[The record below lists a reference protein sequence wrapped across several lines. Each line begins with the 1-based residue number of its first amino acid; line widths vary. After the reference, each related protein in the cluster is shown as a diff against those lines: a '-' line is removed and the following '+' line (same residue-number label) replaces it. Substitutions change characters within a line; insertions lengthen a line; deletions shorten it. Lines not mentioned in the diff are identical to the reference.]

1 MKGDPS
7 NPADWPRVAGRD
19 LASARRCL
27 EQSDLPLAVFCL
39 EQAAEKALKS
49 WLIGRGWAL
58 IKTHD
63 LQRLINECACRG
75 MDLSLFESS
84 ARRLQS
90 LYFTDRYV
98 DDSPDPEPDAVE
110 VAALL
115 AAVERLFT
123 HLFPAPP
130 PAPDASNPLADSGSA

>member
-7 NPADWPRVAGRD
+7 NPTDWRRLAERD

-27 EQSDLPLAVFCL
+27 DQSDLPLAVFCL

-49 WLIGRGWAL
+49 WLIGCGWAL

-63 LQRLINECACRG
+63 LQRLINECARQG
-75 MDLSLFESS
+75 LDLSWFEPS

-115 AAVERLFT
+115 AAVERLFA

-130 PAPDASNPLADSGSA
+130 PAPDPGNPSDGVGSV